1 MTDKQTKE
9 QAYKAGIKA
18 EILEFFQL
26 NEETPWSLN
35 QIHKAFSIRDRN
47 TKDLFGVLVEELR
60 KDKKLIRTTDGH
72 YMLDTTTEFVEG
84 RIDHV
89 NVRFAFVIVE
99 GREGD
104 VLINARDMNGAI
116 DGDIVKVLVSSK
128 KRKSTE
134 RAEGEVLEIITR
146 GRNEIV
152 GSIQILPNYAFVV
165 PNAKKIYG
173 DIFIHRTDLQDA
185 QNGDKVIVRIT
196 KFAEEDRKMEGF
208 VSQVLGKA
216 GENNT
221 EMHAILAEFGLPIH
235 FPEQIE
241 DEAEE
246 ISTKISSA
254 EIKKRRDFRKITT
267 FTIDPVD
274 AKDFDDALSFDYLE
288 NGNYEVGIHIADV
301 THYVTPESLLEQEA
315 FHRATSVYLVDRVV
329 PMLPEK
335 LSNGL
340 CSLRPN
346 EDKLTFSAVFEIT
359 PEAKIV
365 KEWFGRTIIHS
376 DKRFSYEEAQESI
389 NCSSESSKKSLEK
402 SENFN
407 EVHILGDN
415 IDLVE
420 NIEELKIND
429 SDNQLLAE
437 EPKKKGRKKKVE
449 VLEETVEETPIA
461 ESQKPKAESQKPYE
475 TELTILNNLAHKLRD
490 ERFAKGA
497 VNFETVEVKF
507 DLDENGKPLGIYQK
521 IRVDSHKLIEEF
533 MLLANKKVAEYVFNL
548 RQKEPRNTM
557 VYRIH
562 EAPDPER
569 LKTFSTFAKRFGYN
583 VDTET
588 SKISNSLNELMHDVE
603 GKPEQNI
610 LENLA
615 IRTMSK
621 ARYSTDS
628 IGHFGLAF
636 PFYSHFTSPIRR
648 YPDMMAHRMLQ
659 HYLDG
664 GEPLER
670 AAWEQRCKHSS
681 EQEKMAA
688 EAERASIKYKQVE
701 FMSLM
706 DSDKVWDGIIS
717 GVTEFGIFVEITETA
732 SEGLVRMVDL
742 KDDFYDF
749 DRENY
754 RIVGQRN
761 GKVFTFGDKL
771 QVKVKECNLSRRSM
785 DLTLVGNGSDRI
797 RKDKRSFERGGDSR
811 RNPKDLRKD
820 SRGGKGGAKGSDTGR
835 KKRK

>member
-1 MTDKQTKE
+1 MTDLKPSKE
-9 QAYKAGIKA
+9 QNFRSRIKA

-26 NEETPWSLN
+26 NEDTAWSLN
-35 QIHKAFSIRDRN
+35 QVHKAFAIRDRK
-47 TKDLFGVLVEELR
+47 TKDLFADLVEELK
-60 KDKKLIRTTDGH
+60 KDKKLIRQPDGH
-72 YMLDTTTEFVEG
+72 YLADTTTEFVEG

-89 NVRFAFVIVE
+89 NVRFGFVIVD

-104 VLINARDMNGAI
+104 ILINARDLNGAI
-116 DGDIVKVLVSSK
+116 DGDIVKVLVWAK
-128 KRKSTE
+128 KKKGSDRT
-134 RAEGEVLEIITR
+134 EGEVVEILQR
-146 GRNEIV
+146 GRAELVGTIEIM
-152 GSIQILPNYAFVV
+152 PNYAFVI
-165 PNAKKIYG
+165 PSSKKIYG
-173 DIFIHRTDLQDA
+173 DIFVSKNDLKDA
-185 QNGDKVIVRIT
+185 QHGDKVIVKIT
-196 KFAEEDRKMEGF
+196 KWAEGERKMEGF
-208 VSQVLGKA
+208 VKEVLGKS

-221 EMHAILAEFGLPIH
+221 EMHAILAEFGLPNH
-235 FPEQIE
+235 FPENVEKAADAIP
-241 DEAEE
+241 
-246 ISTKISSA
+246 TKITA
-254 EIKKRRDFRKITT
+254 NEIKKRRDFRKTTT

-274 AKDFDDALSFDYLE
+274 AKDFDDALSFEFLE

-301 THYVTPESLLEQEA
+301 THYVTPESILEQEA
-315 FHRATSVYLVDRVV
+315 YLRATSVYLVDRVV

-359 PEAKIV
+359 PEAKVV

-376 DKRFSYEEAQESI
+376 DKRFSYEEAQEQL
-389 NCSSESSKKSLEK
+389 NSEQLAVN
-402 SENFN
+402 SEPNN
-407 EVHILGDN
+407 DAHILTNNVALLDSIEDKVTNNADN
-415 IDLVE
+415 S
-420 NIEELKIND
+420 IE
-429 SDNQLLAE
+429 E

-449 VLEETVEETPIA
+449 EVETPTPNT
-461 ESQKPKAESQKPYE
+461 QNLTPDYKK
-475 TELTILNNLAHKLRD
+475 ELNILNQLAHKLRD

-507 DLDENGKPLGIYQK
+507 QLDENGKPLGIYQK
-521 IRVDSHKLIEEF
+521 VRVDSHKLIEEF

-548 RQKEPRNTM
+548 KKSEPRNTM
-557 VYRIH
+557 VYRTH
-562 EAPDPER
+562 DAPDPEK
-569 LKTFSTFAKRFGYN
+569 LKNFSTFAKRFGYT
-583 VDTET
+583 VDTDT
-588 SKISNSLNELMHDVE
+588 NKISASFNELMHNVE

-615 IRTMSK
+615 VRTMSK
-621 ARYSTDS
+621 AKYSTDP

-670 AAWEQRCKHSS
+670 ASWEQRCKHSS

-688 EAERASIKYKQVE
+688 EAERSSIKYKQVE
-701 FMSLM
+701 YMSLM
-706 DSDKVWDGIIS
+706 DEGKVWDGIIS

-742 KDDFYDF
+742 KDDFYDY

-761 GKVFTFGDKL
+761 GRVFTFGDKL
-771 QVKVKECNLSRRSM
+771 QVKVKECNLARRSM
-785 DLTLVGNGSDRI
+785 DLILVGGEEKM
-797 RKDKRSFERGGDSR
+797 RKSKS
-811 RNPKDLRKD
+811 KD
-820 SRGGKGGAKGSDTGR
+820 SRGRDSRYKSGDSRSSKGGKRPSSRDSDRR
-835 KKRK
+835 KRR

>member
-1 MTDKQTKE
+1 MTELKPSKE
-9 QAYKAGIKA
+9 QNFRSRIKA

-26 NEETPWSLN
+26 NEDTAWSLN
-35 QIHKAFSIRDRN
+35 QVHKAFAIRDRK
-47 TKDLFGVLVEELR
+47 TKDLFGDLLTELQ
-60 KDKKLIRTTDGH
+60 KDKKLIRQQDGH
-72 YMLDTTTEFVEG
+72 YLADTTTEFVEG

-89 NVRFAFVIVE
+89 NVRFGFVIVD

-104 VLINARDMNGAI
+104 ILINARDLNGAI
-116 DGDIVKVLVSSK
+116 DGDIVKVLVWAK
-128 KRKSTE
+128 KKKGSDRT
-134 RAEGEVLEIITR
+134 EGEVIEILQR
-146 GRNEIV
+146 GRAELVGTIEIM
-152 GSIQILPNYAFVV
+152 PNYAFVV
-165 PNAKKIYG
+165 ASSKKIFG
-173 DIFIHRTDLQDA
+173 DIFISKNDLKDA
-185 QNGDKVIVRIT
+185 QHGDKVIVKIT
-196 KFAEEDRKMEGF
+196 KWAEGERKMEGF
-208 VSQVLGKA
+208 VKEVLGKS

-221 EMHAILAEFGLPIH
+221 EMHAILAEFGLPNH

-241 DEAEE
+241 KAADA
-246 ISTKISSA
+246 IPVKITA
-254 EIKKRRDFRKITT
+254 NEIKKRRDFRKITT

-274 AKDFDDALSFDYLE
+274 AKDFDDALSFEFLE
-288 NGNYEVGIHIADV
+288 NGNYEVGVHIADV
-301 THYVTPESLLEQEA
+301 THYVTPESVLEQEA
-315 FHRATSVYLVDRVV
+315 YLRATSVYLVDRVV

-359 PEAKIV
+359 PNAQVV
-365 KEWFGRTIIHS
+365 KEWFGRTVIHS
-376 DKRFSYEEAQESI
+376 DKRFSYEEAQEQLTE
-389 NCSSESSKKSLEK
+389 NREK
-402 SENFN
+402 ITEENN
-407 EVHILGDN
+407 DDVHILTDNVALVDN
-415 IDLVE
+415 IEDKTA
-420 NIEELKIND
+420 NNADNSIE
-429 SDNQLLAE
+429 Q

-449 VLEETVEETPIA
+449 EVETP
-461 ESQKPKAESQKPYE
+461 KPNTQNLTPDYKK
-475 TELTILNNLAHKLRD
+475 ELNILNQLAHKLRD

-507 DLDENGKPLGIYQK
+507 QLDENGKPLGIYQK

-548 RQKEPRNTM
+548 KKSEPRNTM
-557 VYRIH
+557 VYRTH
-562 EAPDPER
+562 DAPDPEK
-569 LKTFSTFAKRFGYN
+569 LKNFSTFAKRFGYT
-583 VDTET
+583 VDTDT
-588 SKISNSLNELMHDVE
+588 TKISASFNELMHDVE

-615 IRTMSK
+615 VRTMSK
-621 ARYSTDS
+621 AKYSTDP

-670 AAWEQRCKHSS
+670 ASWEQRCKHSS

-688 EAERASIKYKQVE
+688 EAERSSIKYKQVE
-701 FMSLM
+701 YMSLM
-706 DSDKVWDGIIS
+706 DEGKVWDGIIS

-742 KDDFYDF
+742 KDDFYDY

-761 GKVFTFGDKL
+761 GRVFTFGDKL
-771 QVKVKECNLSRRSM
+771 QVKVKECNLARRSM
-785 DLTLVGNGSDRI
+785 DLILVGGEEKM
-797 RKDKRSFERGGDSR
+797 RKSKS
-811 RNPKDLRKD
+811 KD
-820 SRGGKGGAKGSDTGR
+820 SRGRDSRYKSGDSRSSKGGKRPSSRDSDRR
-835 KKRK
+835 KKR